1 VLGQRLVR
9 KLCPHCKQ
17 PDSATHG
24 FRASGC
30 EQCGHTGY
38 LGRTGI
44 YELLAVDEEMRMLI
58 HQGAN
63 DTDIRRVAERGGMI
77 TMRNDAQRWIDAG
90 VTSQEEALR
99 VTRE

>member
-1 VLGQRLVR
+1 
-9 KLCPHCKQ
+9 
-17 PDSATHG
+17 
-24 FRASGC
+24 
-30 EQCGHTGY
+30 
-38 LGRTGI
+38 
-44 YELLAVDEEMRMLI
+44 MRMLI

-99 VTRE
+99 VTRMSAARFHGMQHPRFCNRAGRTAAPKTGALTMRGECTCDAQHRVHESRLT